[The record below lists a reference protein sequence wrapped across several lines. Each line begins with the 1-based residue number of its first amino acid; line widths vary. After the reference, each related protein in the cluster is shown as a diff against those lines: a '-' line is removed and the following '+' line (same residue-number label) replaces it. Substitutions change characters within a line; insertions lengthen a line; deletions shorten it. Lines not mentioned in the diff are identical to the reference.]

1 MRLILNI
8 LAFAVMIVMNTLAV
22 TLPLNDQSTS
32 EISDRLDIMITPAG
46 YVFFHLEP
54 DLSASRPLDN
64 PAVSERPAGVT
75 AVPGY
80 EWTFRLEQ
88 YIERFMDPCMALS
101 LFLISVFVMLGLLGT
116 LIALYKRLL
125 SIGPS
130 LLDRAPFSI
139 YLGWISVATIVNIT
153 YYLTDIGWD
162 GFGVSALVWAYLG
175 LIAASILA
183 FSFRIAFHDF
193 LYPLVIVWAFIG
205 IGIKTWGSINLCL
218 YRLRPRFDHRRLRP
232 CVQADPPFGDLKMTR
247 SVPPCLGTD
256 LRA

>member
-46 YVFFHLEP
+46 YVFSIWSLIYLLLALWIIRQFPKDRRELP
-54 DLSASRPLDN
+54 LYQDTSGLFVLSSILNASWIL
-64 PAVSERPAGVT
+64 VWH
-75 AVPGY
+75 Y
-80 EWTFRLEQ
+80 HF
-88 YIERFMDPCMALS
+88 
-101 LFLISVFVMLGLLGT
+101 FLISVFVMLGLLGT

-205 IGIKTWGSINLCL
+205 IGIKNMGDQSTYAYTAYALALIIVV
-218 YRLRPRFDHRRLRP
+218 FDLVYKRTR
-232 CVQADPPFGDLKMTR
+232 R
-247 SVPPCLGTD
+247 SVT
-256 LRA
+256 